1 VPVRNLPPPANRSR
15 DRRARALG
23 LLLAAAADRLL
34 GDPRRWHPV
43 AGFGSVAA
51 ALERRD
57 HRDSRL
63 VGAAHTAGL
72 VGVVLA
78 GGAVAEVLTRNRFVW
93 RTAVTAVAGWVVLG
107 GRSLHREALAISG
120 QLAAG
125 DLPAAREQVTHLVG
139 RDTAEMDAADITRA
153 TVESIAENTADA
165 VVSPLLIG
173 AVLGI
178 PGLLGYRAVNTL
190 DAMIG
195 HRSPRYER
203 FGWAAARLDD
213 VVNLLPARICVL
225 LVALTGPT
233 VGGSPRDALRAAIRD
248 GGGHPSPNAGPVE
261 AAFAGALGRTLGG
274 VNVYRGVTEDRGT
287 LGRGPRPEI
296 QDIVRVAQLS
306 AVVSAAATALAVL
319 VAAVPWRRRSA

>member
-1 VPVRNLPPPANRSR
+1 M
-15 DRRARALG
+15 DRA
-23 LLLAAAADRLL
+23 L
-34 GDPRRWHPV
+34 GDPRRFHPV
-43 AGFGSVAA
+43 AGFGSFAA

-57 HRDSRL
+57 HRNSRL

-72 VGVVLA
+72 VGVVVAA
-78 GGAVAEVLTRNRFVW
+78 GTAADLLSRNRFLV
-93 RTAVTAVAGWVVLG
+93 RTALTAAAGWVVLG
-107 GRSLHREALAISG
+107 GRSLEREALAISG
-120 QLAAG
+120 QLVAG
-125 DLPAAREQVTHLVG
+125 DLVAAREQVTHLVG
-139 RDTAEMDAADITRA
+139 RDTAEMTAADITRA

-173 AVLGI
+173 ALAGI

-195 HRSPRYER
+195 HHSPRYER

-213 VVNLLPARICVL
+213 VANFLPARACVA
-225 LVALTGPT
+225 LVALTAPT
-233 VGGSPRDALRAAIRD
+233 VGGSMKGTLAAAIRD
-248 GGGHPSPNAGPVE
+248 GRRHPSPNAGPVE

-274 VNVYRGVTEDRGT
+274 VNSYRGVAEDRGT

-306 AVVSAAATALAVL
+306 AVVSAAATV
-319 VAAVPWRRRSA
+319 VAALLAAARPARGRRRST